1 MPDGTIKGS
10 HMTFGFF
17 DGQPAYDTVRQQII
31 EIANGS
37 RSAMSKTEHNKS
49 Q

>member
-1 MPDGTIKGS
+1 MPDGTVKRT
-10 HMTFGFF
+10 HTTYGFF
-17 DGQPAYDTVRQQII
+17 DGQPAYDTIRQQII

-37 RSAMSKTEHNKS
+37 RGAMSKTEHSKS